1 MTKLIRKLCLLA
13 VCVCVVLGVFAGIIP
28 GQNLAALLLRSM
40 GAYSFRFIIDP
51 LTVFA
56 EAPAMTAASAM
67 FAAVLSLTEVK
78 RIYAWECLRAR
89 TSK

>member
-1 MTKLIRKLCLLA
+1 
-13 VCVCVVLGVFAGIIP
+13 
-28 GQNLAALLLRSM
+28 M

-67 FAAVLSLTEVK
+67 FATILSLTEVK
-78 RIYAWECLRAR
+78 RIHAWECLRAGR
-89 TSK
+89 SK